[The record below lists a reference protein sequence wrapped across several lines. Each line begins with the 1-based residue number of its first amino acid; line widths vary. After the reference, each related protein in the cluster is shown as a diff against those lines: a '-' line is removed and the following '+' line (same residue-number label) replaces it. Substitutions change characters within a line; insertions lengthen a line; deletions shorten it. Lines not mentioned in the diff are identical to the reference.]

1 MSKLLN
7 GIINYIGANGI
18 FKNND
23 GDIPITSGNIIL
35 DNGRKLMSKN
45 SQNVAKNIVGY
56 NTDKVVFN
64 YNGSGGTDVNAELF
78 GNSITASAGGGV
90 NINNTSDGTTD
101 VILQSNARFTST
113 VGAATTTNNKITLSS
128 DDGNVDIYTYR
139 KIIRS
144 GTTQTH
150 ENTYTFTP
158 TGQLQ
163 GIQTPSSDTNAA
175 NKKYVDD
182 HKPYMHASTTISN
195 FNSVNAT
202 WVPAYDGFA
211 VVIFR
216 ADSST
221 STSSA
226 SIMDM
231 SSQSAGRYVG
241 IATQNSPLGY
251 FTLSF
256 PVKKGYTYKIS
267 GLSYATV
274 DYAYVYYFRSD
285 SD

>member
-64 YNGSGGTDVNAELF
+64 YNGVGGTDVNAELF

-90 NINNTSDGTTD
+90 NISNTSNGTTD
-101 VILQSNARFTST
+101 IILQSNARFTST
-113 VGAATTTNNKITLSS
+113 IGADTTTNSKITLSS

-139 KIIRS
+139 KITRN

-150 ENTYTFTP
+150 ENTYTFTS

-182 HKPYMHASTTISN
+182 KTVSFGESQSLSIASAI
-195 FNSVNAT
+195 
-202 WVPAYDGFA
+202 
-211 VVIFR
+211 
-216 ADSST
+216 T
-221 STSSA
+221 STSGWTA
-226 SIMDM
+226 TGTGFLTAYGTKDHATDI
-231 SSQSAGRYVG
+231 SSYELRKTDGLILGVCVSPANADNTHLSLTIPIKQGTAYRMIKSN
-241 IATQNSPLGY
+241 ATTVYYY
-251 FTLSF
+251 FT
-256 PVKKGYTYKIS
+256 PIEIV
-267 GLSYATV
+267 
-274 DYAYVYYFRSD
+274 
-285 SD
+285 